1 MRLLKI
7 QVGMLL
13 IIGMLMTTFFN
24 VKASEEIDDVI
35 LTVEQKKGIDN
46 FDDDIKKEIYDTLKK
61 DPTNVSIGYDVSE
74 IDEVEAIKKIANS
87 TVKELQMKDQYTKE
101 EAIAVKA
108 EVDKL
113 EKLSQSELK
122 KNYNF
127 SNVEAKIYFHAL
139 HNNEKEQSSTDQKNE
154 VSTSGSISSAKMA
167 SSIAVTDH
175 SKKNSK
181 GKRTNSNYRLNT
193 TFTWKS
199 EPKIT
204 MFSDKVALAWGG
216 NYNISYVSHK
226 ATYRWYSPLKAK
238 WMTEVQNMSH
248 TEKPNKNATYTFKQR
263 AANSKPIY
271 KASVSADLK
280 QSGYKGK
287 STKITS
293 RYGHK
298 VVKVTPSISFPI
310 GIGISFG
317 TGFDQSAQLSK
328 NVKY

>member
-1 MRLLKI
+1 MRLLRVQI
-7 QVGMLL
+7 GMLL
-13 IIGMLMTTFFN
+13 ILGIITTLSFH
-24 VKASEEIDDVI
+24 VKASDEMENVI
-35 LTVEQKKGIDN
+35 LTQEQKKGIDN
-46 FDDDIKKEIYDTLKK
+46 FDDDIKKELYNTLQKNPK
-61 DPTNVSIGYDVSE
+61 SVAIGYEVSE
-74 IDEVEAIKKIANS
+74 IDEVEAIKKIANA
-87 TVKELQMKDQYTKE
+87 TVEELQLKEQYTKK
-101 EAIAVKA
+101 EAIALKNEVK
-108 EVDKL
+108 KL
-113 EKLSQSELK
+113 ETLSQEELK
-122 KNYNF
+122 ENFDF
-127 SNVEAKIYFHAL
+127 SNVEAKVYFYAL
-139 HNNEKEQSSTDQKNE
+139 HNKEKEHVVNDTKNE
-154 VSTSGSISSAKMA
+154 VTTSGSISSTKMA

-226 ATYRWYSPLKAK
+226 ATYRWYSPLKGK

-248 TEKPNKNATYTFKQR
+248 SEKPNKNATYTFKQR

-271 KASVSADLK
+271 KASISADLK

-317 TGFDQSAQLSK
+317 TGFDQSTQLSK